1 MEGEIEFQKLG
12 VEFADMRSIVTEDGS
27 NGVVILTDGA
37 TIIVEHNAERAAA
50 ITTYLRIRGIPVY
63 GYDDNIPDDD
73 APITSD
79 VSIQPL

>member
-1 MEGEIEFQKLG
+1 
-12 VEFADMRSIVTEDGS
+12 
-27 NGVVILTDGA
+27 
-37 TIIVEHNAERAAA
+37 VEHNAERAAA